1 MAEVLITRPF
11 YPSAMAHL
19 EAEAVTHR
27 LFEAADR
34 DAFLREVG
42 PRITAVIAS
51 AADAAFFEPF
61 PNLELL
67 ASTAVGYENIDV
79 AAAVERG
86 VIVTNTPDV
95 LTDAV
100 ADLAVG
106 LLIALERRIVASDR
120 FVRSGKWTAGGFP
133 LARNLGDLTLGIVGL
148 GRIGTAVAKRVEAF
162 GVAVQYCN
170 RNARADVTYAYCP
183 NIIELAQTSD
193 VLMCVVPGGEGTRQ
207 LITEEVMRALGPEGT
222 LINIARGSVVD
233 EAALVRCLQE
243 GALGA
248 AALDVFEREPNVPP
262 ELFAMDNVVL
272 TPHIGSA
279 TESTRAAM
287 GELAVRNVLEH
298 LAGRPVVTPVP
309 ECVVLLAR

>member
-1 MAEVLITRPF
+1 MGEVLITRPF

-19 EAEAVTHR
+19 ERDAVAHR

-34 DAFLREVG
+34 EAFLREVG
-42 PRITAVIAS
+42 PRITAAVANS
-51 AADAAFFEPF
+51 ADAAFFDAL

-79 AAAVERG
+79 TAAVERG

-106 LLIALERRIVASDR
+106 LLLAIERRIVASDR
-120 FVRSGKWTAGGFP
+120 FVREGKWMAGGFP
-133 LARNLGDLTLGIVGL
+133 LTRNLADLTLGVVGL
-148 GRIGTAVAKRVEAF
+148 GRIGNAVARRAEAF
-162 GVAVQYCN
+162 GMRVQYCN
-170 RNARADVTYAYCP
+170 RNQRSDVAYAYCP
-183 NIIELAQTSD
+183 NVLELATTSD

-207 LITEEVMRALGPEGT
+207 LITEEVMRALGPQGT

-279 TESTRAAM
+279 THSTRAAM
-287 GELAVRNVLEH
+287 GELAVSNVLEH
-298 LAGRPVVTPVP
+298 LAGRPVLTPVA
-309 ECVVLLAR
+309 ECAALVGR

>member
-1 MAEVLITRPF
+1 ME
-11 YPSAMAHL
+11 HL
-19 EAEAVTHR
+19 ERECMAHR

-34 DAFLREVG
+34 EAFLREIG

-51 AADAAFFEPF
+51 TADAQFLDAF
-61 PNLELL
+61 PNLRLL
-67 ASTAVGYENIDV
+67 ASTAVGYEGIDV
-79 AAAVERG
+79 AAAVARG

-106 LLIALERRIVASDR
+106 LLLAVERRIVASDR
-120 FVRSGKWTAGGFP
+120 FVRAGKWAGGGFP
-133 LARNLGDLTLGIVGL
+133 LSRNLADLTLGIVGL
-148 GRIGTAVAKRVEAF
+148 GRIGNAVATRAGAF
-162 GVAVQYCN
+162 GMRVQYCN
-170 RNARADVTYAYCP
+170 RNLRADVEYTYCP
-183 NIIELAQTSD
+183 NLVEMAQTSD
-193 VLMCVVPGGEGTRQ
+193 VLMCVVPGGDGTRH
-207 LITEEVMRALGPEGT
+207 LINEAVMRALGPQGT

-233 EAALVRCLQE
+233 EAALVRCLEE

-248 AALDVFEREPNVPP
+248 AALDVFEREPQVPA
-262 ELFAMDNVVL
+262 ELFEMENVVL

-279 TESTRAAM
+279 THSTRAAM

-309 ECVVLLAR
+309 ECAVLLAR